1 MLTEQWRQAVES
13 TVRPTFDRHEEGIRL
28 YVPTTSV
35 IQIEAYNFD
44 KQSLKPMESFFT
56 HQYNRVKLGNTTSL
70 WKHVDRGY
78 PQGSSFGPLL
88 WKIYQNDLTYV
99 AKSSISM

>member
-1 MLTEQWRQAVES
+1 MES
-13 TVRPTFDRHEEGIRL
+13 TIRPTFNRHEQGIRL

-35 IQIEAYNFD
+35 IQIDAYNFD

-70 WKHVDRGY
+70 WKHVDRGVS
-78 PQGSSFGPLL
+78 PRIIFWTL
-88 WKIYQNDLTYV
+88 IMED
-99 AKSSISM
+99 ISK